1 MTTDPAAAAPIDHVL
16 RVPESR
22 REPLREVLA
31 RLDAVRDIA
40 LTTHVNADGDGAGS
54 EAALAGW
61 LLQRG
66 RRVAIVNPTPFPDRF
81 AYLLP
86 DGIEVLGPGA
96 ALDSRASDAGLLV
109 VLDTGEPGRIG
120 RVAKHVREDA
130 VVVLDHHPPAHGG
143 IPGPGVRDPAACATG
158 ELIFDLFA
166 TAGVTDWTGAM
177 VRGVYAAIET
187 DTGSFRFS
195 NTTPRTHAIAA
206 DLLRR
211 GLDPEAAY
219 RRLHATVPFE
229 RIAMIRLALGGLD
242 RDPDLPITW
251 ITVPREVTH
260 DMGATADDLDGV
272 QEFARNVEGTE
283 VAIMFRQTLDGA
295 TKISLRSNG
304 DVDVNAIA
312 RQFGGGGH
320 VKAAGALIGGPLES
334 TRPRVLEAT
343 REAVREALARDGA
356 APAGPEDQ
364 GREEGAS

>member
-1 MTTDPAAAAPIDHVL
+1 VL
-16 RVPESR
+16 D
-22 REPLREVLA
+22 
-31 RLDAVRDIA
+31 RLEAVDDIA

-54 EAALAGW
+54 EAALGGW
-61 LLQRG
+61 LIERG
-66 RRVAIVNPTPFPDRF
+66 KRVAIINPTPFPDRF

-86 DGIEVLGPGA
+86 AGVEVLSPGA
-96 ALDSRASDAGLLV
+96 MLDSRAAAADLLV
-109 VLDTGEPGRIG
+109 VLDTGEPDRIG
-120 RVAKHVREDA
+120 RVAKRVREDA
-130 VVVLDHHPPAHGG
+130 VVVMDHHPRSDDG
-143 IPGPGVRDPAACATG
+143 IPGPGVRDPTACATG
-158 ELIFDLFA
+158 ELVFDLFA
-166 TAGVTDWTGAM
+166 EAGVTAWTESM
-177 VRGVYAAIET
+177 VQGVYAAIET
-187 DTGSFRFS
+187 DTGSFRFA

-229 RIAMIRLALGGLD
+229 RIAMIRLALGGLEK
-242 RDPDLPITW
+242 DPELPITW

-260 DMGATADDLDGV
+260 DMGATPDDLDGV

-304 DVDVNAIA
+304 DVDVNTIA

-334 TRPRVLEAT
+334 TRPRVLAAT
-343 REAVREALARDGA
+343 REAVRQDLADASGGGDADGPGETRSDRSHRRPDDA
-356 APAGPEDQ
+356 
-364 GREEGAS
+364 R